1 MSASSP
7 PPAALA
13 VRLLRR
19 QYEEASEACDAAYHE
34 VYRQED
40 EILDLERKLAQ
51 ARSSHGR
58 AIQIRDTHEARKAEL
73 RAALEGLGI
82 EDL

>member
-13 VRLLRR
+13 SRLLRR
-19 QYEEASEACDAAYHE
+19 QYEEAGDACDAAYHE

-51 ARSSHGR
+51 ARSTHGW
-58 AIQIRDTHEARKAEL
+58 AEQTRDSAEARKAEL